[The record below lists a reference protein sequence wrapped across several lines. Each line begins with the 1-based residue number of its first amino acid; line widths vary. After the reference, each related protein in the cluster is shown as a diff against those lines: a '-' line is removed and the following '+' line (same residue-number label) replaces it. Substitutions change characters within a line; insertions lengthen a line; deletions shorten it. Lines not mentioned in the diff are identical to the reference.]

1 MLIHRRRRAVQG
13 YGANSTENG
22 TEGGTR
28 SVKYVEDGTIEGAK
42 VMFEYVDAVIA
53 CRSLVKPK
61 GLRDWTLLP
70 ARFVTA

>member
-22 TEGGTR
+22 TEGGTT

-53 CRSLVKPK
+53 
-61 GLRDWTLLP
+61 
-70 ARFVTA
+70 